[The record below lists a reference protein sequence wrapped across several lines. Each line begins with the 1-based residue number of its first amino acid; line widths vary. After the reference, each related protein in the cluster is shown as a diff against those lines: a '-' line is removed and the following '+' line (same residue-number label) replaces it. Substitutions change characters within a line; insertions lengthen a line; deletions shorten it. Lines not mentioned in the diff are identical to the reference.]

1 MNDNNIKPDTIEDN
15 QEAKTDSTEQI
26 TTEADQEAAAED
38 RGEAVIEAAKNMKR
52 KNPVDEQQDA
62 KIAELINDLQRTRAD
77 FENFR
82 RQNDIQR
89 EQDRNYAKL
98 DTVKKILPLI
108 DDFERA
114 IQAQP
119 KTLAPLAKNFEKT
132 LKSIGLQKI
141 DSAIGTEFNPDLHE
155 AISVDGDGDKE
166 TIAETLRAGYYY
178 GDEVL
183 RTAMVRVSKS

>member
-1 MNDNNIKPDTIEDN
+1 MNDNNINPDTIEDS

-26 TTEADQEAAAED
+26 ITEADQEAAAED

-119 KTLAPLAKNFEKT
+119 KVLSPLSKNFEKT

-141 DSAIGTEFNPDLHE
+141 DSAVGTEFNPDLHE

>member
-1 MNDNNIKPDTIEDN
+1 MNDNNINPDTIEDS

-26 TTEADQEAAAED
+26 TTAADQEAAAED

-119 KTLAPLAKNFEKT
+119 KVLSPLSKNFEKT

-141 DSAIGTEFNPDLHE
+141 DSAVGTEFNPDLHE

>member
-26 TTEADQEAAAED
+26 TTAADQEAAAED

-119 KTLAPLAKNFEKT
+119 KVLSPLSKNFEKT

-141 DSAIGTEFNPDLHE
+141 DSAVGTEFNPDLHE

>member
-1 MNDNNIKPDTIEDN
+1 MNDNNINLDTIEDN
-15 QEAKTDSTEQI
+15 QEAKTDSTEQV
-26 TTEADQEAAAED
+26 TTEADQEATAED

-119 KTLAPLAKNFEKT
+119 KALSPLSKNFEKT

>member
-1 MNDNNIKPDTIEDN
+1 MNDNNINPDTIEDN
-15 QEAKTDSTEQI
+15 QEAKTDSTAQV

-119 KTLAPLAKNFEKT
+119 EILSSLSKNFEKT

>member
-1 MNDNNIKPDTIEDN
+1 MNDNNINPDTIEDN
-15 QEAKTDSTEQI
+15 QEVKTDSTEQVA
-26 TTEADQEAAAED
+26 TEADQEAAAED

-119 KTLAPLAKNFEKT
+119 KVLSPLSKNFEKT

-141 DSAIGTEFNPDLHE
+141 DSAVGTEFNPDLHE

>member
-1 MNDNNIKPDTIEDN
+1 MNDNNINLDTIEDN
-15 QEAKTDSTEQI
+15 QEVKTDSTEQVA
-26 TTEADQEAAAED
+26 TEVDQEAAAED

-119 KTLAPLAKNFEKT
+119 KVLSPLSKNFEKT

>member
-1 MNDNNIKPDTIEDN
+1 MNDNNINPDTIEDN
-15 QEAKTDSTEQI
+15 QEAKTDSTEQV
-26 TTEADQEAAAED
+26 TTEADQEATAED

-119 KTLAPLAKNFEKT
+119 KALSPLSKNFEKT

-178 GDEVL
+178 DDEVL

>member
-1 MNDNNIKPDTIEDN
+1 MNDNNINPDTIEDN
-15 QEAKTDSTEQI
+15 QEAKTDSTEQA

-38 RGEAVIEAAKNMKR
+38 RGEAVIEAAINMKR

-119 KTLAPLAKNFEKT
+119 KVLSPLSKNFEKT

-141 DSAIGTEFNPDLHE
+141 DSAVGTEFNPDLHE

-166 TIAETLRAGYYY
+166 TISETLRAGYYY

>member
-15 QEAKTDSTEQI
+15 QEVKTDSTEQV

-119 KTLAPLAKNFEKT
+119 KVLSPLSKNFEKT

-141 DSAIGTEFNPDLHE
+141 DSAIGAEFNPDLHE

>member
-15 QEAKTDSTEQI
+15 QEAKTDSTEQV
-26 TTEADQEAAAED
+26 TTAADQEAAAED

-119 KTLAPLAKNFEKT
+119 KVLSPLSKNFEKT

-141 DSAIGTEFNPDLHE
+141 DSAVGTEFNPDLHE

>member
-1 MNDNNIKPDTIEDN
+1 MNDNNINPDTIEDN
-15 QEAKTDSTEQI
+15 QEVKTDSTEQA

-119 KTLAPLAKNFEKT
+119 KVLSPLSKNFEKT

-141 DSAIGTEFNPDLHE
+141 DSAVGTEFNPDLHE

>member
-1 MNDNNIKPDTIEDN
+1 MNDNNINLDTIEDN
-15 QEAKTDSTEQI
+15 QEAKTDSTEQT

-119 KTLAPLAKNFEKT
+119 KALSPLSKNFEKT

-183 RTAMVRVSKS
+183 STAMVRVSKS

>member
-15 QEAKTDSTEQI
+15 QEVKTDSTEQI

-119 KTLAPLAKNFEKT
+119 KALAPLSKNFEKT

-141 DSAIGTEFNPDLHE
+141 DSAVGTEFNPDLHE

>member
-1 MNDNNIKPDTIEDN
+1 MNDNNINPDTIEDN
-15 QEAKTDSTEQI
+15 QEVKTDSTEQA
-26 TTEADQEAAAED
+26 TTAADQEAAAED

-119 KTLAPLAKNFEKT
+119 KVLSPLSKNFEKT

>member
-1 MNDNNIKPDTIEDN
+1 MNDNNINPDTIEDN
-15 QEAKTDSTEQI
+15 QEIKTDSTEQA
-26 TTEADQEAAAED
+26 TTAEDQEAAAED

-119 KTLAPLAKNFEKT
+119 KVLSPLSKNFEKT

-141 DSAIGTEFNPDLHE
+141 DSAVGTEFNPDLHE

>member
-1 MNDNNIKPDTIEDN
+1 MNDNNINPDTIEDN
-15 QEAKTDSTEQI
+15 QEVKTASTEQV
-26 TTEADQEAAAED
+26 TAEADQEAAAED

-62 KIAELINDLQRTRAD
+62 KISELINDLQRTRAD

-119 KTLAPLAKNFEKT
+119 KVLSPLSKNFEKT

>member
-1 MNDNNIKPDTIEDN
+1 MNDNNINPDTIEDN
-15 QEAKTDSTEQI
+15 QEVKTDSTEQVA
-26 TTEADQEAAAED
+26 TEADQEAAAED

-119 KTLAPLAKNFEKT
+119 KALAPLAKNFEKT

>member
-1 MNDNNIKPDTIEDN
+1 MNDNNINLDTIEDN
-15 QEAKTDSTEQI
+15 QEAKTDSTEQV

-119 KTLAPLAKNFEKT
+119 KVLSPLSKNFEKT

-141 DSAIGTEFNPDLHE
+141 DSAIGAEFNPDLHE

>member
-1 MNDNNIKPDTIEDN
+1 MNDNNMNLDTIEDN
-15 QEAKTDSTEQI
+15 QEVKTDSTEQA
-26 TTEADQEAAAED
+26 TTETDQEAAAED

-98 DTVKKILPLI
+98 DTIKKILPLI

-119 KTLAPLAKNFEKT
+119 KALSPLSKNFEKT

>member
-1 MNDNNIKPDTIEDN
+1 MNDNNINPDTIEDN
-15 QEAKTDSTEQI
+15 QEAKTDSTEQVA
-26 TTEADQEAAAED
+26 TEADQEAAAED

-119 KTLAPLAKNFEKT
+119 KVLSPLSKNFEKT

-141 DSAIGTEFNPDLHE
+141 DSAVGTEFNPDLHE

>member
-15 QEAKTDSTEQI
+15 QEAKTDSTEQV
-26 TTEADQEAAAED
+26 TTAADQEAAAED

-119 KTLAPLAKNFEKT
+119 KVLSPLSKNFEKT

>member
-1 MNDNNIKPDTIEDN
+1 MNDNNVNPDTIEDN
-15 QEAKTDSTEQI
+15 QEVKTDSTEQV
-26 TTEADQEAAAED
+26 TTAADQEAAAED

-119 KTLAPLAKNFEKT
+119 KVLSPLSKNFEKT

-141 DSAIGTEFNPDLHE
+141 DSAIGAEFNPDLHE

>member
-1 MNDNNIKPDTIEDN
+1 MNDNNINPDTIEDN
-15 QEAKTDSTEQI
+15 QEAKTGSTEQI

-119 KTLAPLAKNFEKT
+119 KVLSPLSKNFEKT

-141 DSAIGTEFNPDLHE
+141 DSAVGTEFNPDLHE

>member
-119 KTLAPLAKNFEKT
+119 KVLSPLSKNFEKT
-132 LKSIGLQKI
+132 LKSIGLQKS

-166 TIAETLRAGYYY
+166 TISETLRAGYYY

>member
-15 QEAKTDSTEQI
+15 QEAKTDSTEQV
-26 TTEADQEAAAED
+26 TTAADQEAAAED

-119 KTLAPLAKNFEKT
+119 EVLSPLSKNFKKT

-141 DSAIGTEFNPDLHE
+141 DSAVGTEFNPDLHE

>member
-1 MNDNNIKPDTIEDN
+1 MNDNNINLDTIEDN
-15 QEAKTDSTEQI
+15 QEAKTDSTEQT

-119 KTLAPLAKNFEKT
+119 KALSPLLKNFEKT

-166 TIAETLRAGYYY
+166 IIAETLRAGYYY

>member
-1 MNDNNIKPDTIEDN
+1 MNDNNINLDTIEDN
-15 QEAKTDSTEQI
+15 QEAKTDSTEQA

-119 KTLAPLAKNFEKT
+119 KALSPLSKNFEKT

>member
-1 MNDNNIKPDTIEDN
+1 MNDNNINLDTIEDN
-15 QEAKTDSTEQI
+15 QEAKTDSTEQV
-26 TTEADQEAAAED
+26 TTEADQEATAED

-119 KTLAPLAKNFEKT
+119 KALSPLSKNFEKT

-178 GDEVL
+178 GGEVL

>member
-15 QEAKTDSTEQI
+15 QEAKTDSTEQAA
-26 TTEADQEAAAED
+26 TEADQEAAAED

-119 KTLAPLAKNFEKT
+119 KVLSPLSKNFEKT

>member
-1 MNDNNIKPDTIEDN
+1 MNDNNINPDTIEDN
-15 QEAKTDSTEQI
+15 QEVKTDSTEQA
-26 TTEADQEAAAED
+26 TTAEDQEAAAED

-119 KTLAPLAKNFEKT
+119 KVLSPLSKNFEKT

>member
-1 MNDNNIKPDTIEDN
+1 MNDNNINPDTIEDN

-119 KTLAPLAKNFEKT
+119 KALAPLVKNFEKT

-141 DSAIGTEFNPDLHE
+141 DSVIGTEFNPDLHE

>member
-1 MNDNNIKPDTIEDN
+1 MNDNNINPDTIEDN
-15 QEAKTDSTEQI
+15 QEVKTDSTEQVA
-26 TTEADQEAAAED
+26 TEADQEAAAED

-98 DTVKKILPLI
+98 DTV
-108 DDFERA
+108 
-114 IQAQP
+114 
-119 KTLAPLAKNFEKT
+119 
-132 LKSIGLQKI
+132 
-141 DSAIGTEFNPDLHE
+141 
-155 AISVDGDGDKE
+155 
-166 TIAETLRAGYYY
+166 
-178 GDEVL
+178 
-183 RTAMVRVSKS
+183 

>member
-1 MNDNNIKPDTIEDN
+1 MNDNNINPDTIEDN
-15 QEAKTDSTEQI
+15 QEAKTDSTEQV
-26 TTEADQEAAAED
+26 TTAADQEAAAED

-119 KTLAPLAKNFEKT
+119 KVLSPLSKNFEKT

>member
-15 QEAKTDSTEQI
+15 QEVKTDSTEQA
-26 TTEADQEAAAED
+26 TTAADQEAAAED

-119 KTLAPLAKNFEKT
+119 KVLSPLSKNFEKT

>member
-1 MNDNNIKPDTIEDN
+1 MNDNNINPDTIEDN

-26 TTEADQEAAAED
+26 TTAADQEAAAED

-77 FENFR
+77 VENFR

-108 DDFERA
+108 DDCERA

-119 KTLAPLAKNFEKT
+119 KVLSPLSKNFEKT

-141 DSAIGTEFNPDLHE
+141 DSAVGTEFNPDLHE

>member
-1 MNDNNIKPDTIEDN
+1 MNDNNINLDTIEDN
-15 QEAKTDSTEQI
+15 QEAKTDSTEQA
-26 TTEADQEAAAED
+26 TTAADQEAAAED

-119 KTLAPLAKNFEKT
+119 KVLSPLSKNFEKT

-141 DSAIGTEFNPDLHE
+141 DSAVGTEFNPDLHE

-183 RTAMVRVSKS
+183 RTAMVRVLKS

>member
-1 MNDNNIKPDTIEDN
+1 MNDNNINPDTIEDN

-26 TTEADQEAAAED
+26 TTAADQEAAAED

-119 KTLAPLAKNFEKT
+119 KVLSPLSKNFEKT

-166 TIAETLRAGYYY
+166 TISETLRAGYYY